1 MSRFK
6 ASTIGILAFLLA
18 IVTSGCGGLNDY
30 NPNAGVPSD
39 PFTPPTVTFLTPP
52 DGSTL
57 VCPNTAVVSATFSKS
72 MNPATINTST
82 FTLTSGGASVAGQ
95 VTYVAA
101 TNVAVFT
108 PTTPLAQSAPFTA
121 TITTGVA
128 DIYGNRMAANKVW
141 SFTTSVTCQA
151 ASSPLPPPP
160 PGPPGTPPAPGALCS
175 FGILAG
181 STVTNTG
188 PTVMTGGDLGL
199 SPGTA
204 VTGFPP
210 GTLTPPAVMHITD
223 PTAATGQLNL
233 TAAFIAAA
241 GTPGGASLPGN
252 LSGLTFAPGVYKNS
266 SSVELT
272 AGNVTLDAQG
282 NADAVFIFQISST
295 LTTIGSTKVI
305 LAGGAQAKNIYWQV
319 GTSATL
325 GTNSTFEGT
334 IMAGASITL
343 QTGAILNGRAAAPL
357 AVSLDSNVINVPP
370 CQ

>member
-6 ASTIGILAFLLA
+6 ASTIGILAILLA
-18 IVTSGCGGLNDY
+18 IAISGCSGGHDY
-30 NPNAGVPSD
+30 NPNAGVPGD
-39 PFTPPTVTFLTPP
+39 PFTPPTVTFVTPP

-57 VCPNTAVVSATFSKS
+57 ICPNTAVVTATFSKG
-72 MNPATINTST
+72 MNPATINAST

-101 TNVAVFT
+101 TNIALFT
-108 PTTPLAQSAPFTA
+108 PASPLAQSAPYTA
-121 TITTGVA
+121 TITTGAA
-128 DIYGNRMAANKVW
+128 DIYGNRLEANKVW
-141 SFTTSVTCQA
+141 TFTTSVTCQA
-151 ASSPLPPPP
+151 ASSPLPPP
-160 PGPPGTPPAPGALCS
+160 GPPTPGALCN
-175 FGILAG
+175 FAILAG
-181 STVTNTG
+181 STVTSTG
-188 PTVMTGGDLGL
+188 PTIITGGDLGL

-210 GTLTPPAVMHITD
+210 GILTPPAVMHITD
-223 PTAATGQLNL
+223 TTAATGQLNL